1 VSAATVSA
9 LWRYPVKSMR
19 GERCEDVLV
28 GERGIAGDRR
38 YALVDAVTGKVASAK
53 NPRLWPTLLAFGARY
68 LETPGTNGATAR
80 VEIALPDGSL
90 RTSDDPDIHADIG
103 ATLGRAVHLASV
115 APAQPMLEE
124 YWPDLEDLAH
134 RDEVTEEAMPAAT
147 FFDCATVHLLTTNTL
162 NALWSRYPAGNFDVD
177 RFRPNVLLDAN
188 GGGEFAEDAW
198 IGKTIRLG
206 ADVILHVTG
215 GAPRCVMTTLGQ
227 GELPADTGVLRTAAT
242 HHGAHVGIYAEV
254 VHGGAIALGDTLVLG
269 S

>member
-1 VSAATVSA
+1 MSTATVAA

-19 GERCEDVLV
+19 GERCTDVQI

-38 YALVDAVTGKVASAK
+38 YALVDALTGKVASAK
-53 NPRLWPTLLAFGARY
+53 NPRLWPTLLSFGARY
-68 LETPGTNGATAR
+68 LEPPGTNGVTSP
-80 VEIALPDGSL
+80 VEIALPDGTVCSSNDPGIDASL
-90 RTSDDPDIHADIG
+90 A
-103 ATLGRAVHLASV
+103 ATLGRDVRLASV
-115 APAQPMLEE
+115 VPADPTLEE
-124 YWPDLEDLAH
+124 YWPDMEDLAH

-162 NALWSRYPAGNFDVD
+162 DALSARYPAGNFAVD

-206 ADVILHVTG
+206 ANVVLRVTG
-215 GAPRCVMTTLGQ
+215 PAPRCVMTTLGW
-227 GELPADTGVLRTAAT
+227 GTIPADAGVLRTAAA
-242 HHGAHVGIYAEV
+242 HHAAQVGIYAEV
-254 VHGGAIALGDTLVLG
+254 VHGGDVAIGDALDLG